1 MTKTKTLNEMRIHIT
16 ARHLH
21 LTDALRDY
29 VTKKVSK
36 CQKYFDH
43 LIWAQVILSVEK
55 VTHKCEIVVHAS
67 LHTFRALA
75 QSQDLYAAV
84 DLASDKIDGQ
94 IKKHKERT
102 RGHHKDVS
110 MLPAVAE
117 EVTAAPET
125 RFSVIK
131 QVPVWPMTKEEAAR
145 QMENLGY
152 DFWLFLD
159 QGTKQVSVVYRRLD
173 NSYGLMQPVKR

>member
-1 MTKTKTLNEMRIHIT
+1 MTKIRQRGEMRIHIT
-16 ARHLH
+16 ARHIH

-29 VTKKVSK
+29 VTKKLSK
-36 CQKYFDH
+36 AQKYFDH
-43 LIWAQVILSVEK
+43 LIWAQVIVSVEK
-55 VTHKCEIVVHAS
+55 VAHKCEIVVHAS
-67 LHTFRALA
+67 KHTFRALA

-84 DLASDKIDGQ
+84 DLASDKIDSQ
-94 IKKHKERT
+94 LKKHKERL
-102 RGHHKDVS
+102 RSHKNAPL
-110 MLPAVAE
+110 LPALPE
-117 EVTAAPET
+117 ENPAADE

-159 QGTKQVSVVYRRLD
+159 QGTRQVSVVYRRLD